1 MAFAP
6 CVGDGS
12 TIAAHYVFLCGPEG
26 IVSTSKAVMVA
37 AVWSSVMLLTDFAIA
52 QEASVLAQA
61 AVATDTNGCVQPAEM
76 LSVSD
81 YDGRFKQVAA
91 FLTHK
96 IELKTV
102 HKPDSGKGPP
112 ICGLHAREKFTVF
125 VRDGSEPLTF
135 LIGAFNGGLAH
146 ANNDD
151 AVFGPG
157 AAGYGQRMGA
167 ALADGASG
175 SFFGTFLFPA
185 LFKEDPRYYRQLNGG
200 AKRRLGHALTHVVVA
215 RADSGG
221 RMFNYSAWLTIA
233 SSTALA
239 NVYHPGNRR
248 GIGPATP
255 RAGIA
260 VGTYVGV
267 DVLREFWPEIS
278 RKLKL
283 PLLRRGGRAPVLQS
297 PKL

>member
-1 MAFAP
+1 MHLRASGNEEDF
-6 CVGDGS
+6 VNTS
-12 TIAAHYVFLCGPEG
+12 TALIL
-26 IVSTSKAVMVA
+26 A
-37 AVWSSVMLLTDFAIA
+37 AVWSSVILVADFAVG
-52 QEASVLAQA
+52 QEPSMPAEA
-61 AVATDTNGCVQPAEM
+61 AVATYARGCVQPAEI
-76 LSVSD
+76 LSASD

-96 IELKTV
+96 VELKTV
-102 HKPDSGKGPP
+102 QKPYSGKDVP
-112 ICGLHAREKFTVF
+112 ICGLNAREKFAVF

-146 ANNDD
+146 AYNDD
-151 AVFGPG
+151 SVFGPG

-175 SFFGTFLFPA
+175 SFFGTFLYPA

-248 GIGPATP
+248 GFGPAAT
-255 RAGIA
+255 RAAKA
-260 VGTYVGV
+260 VGTNMAV
-267 DVLREFWPEIS
+267 DVLLEFWPEIS

-283 PLLRRGGRAPVLQS
+283 PLLRGGGASARTPE
-297 PKL
+297 PETGW